1 MMMRRAMAAFVL
13 LLAAL
18 SGYAQLN
25 TTRVMEIG
33 RNALYF
39 EDYVLS
45 IQYFNQVID
54 AKPFLHEPYFYRGL
68 AKFYL
73 DDFVGADEDLT
84 VAIDKNPYVA
94 RSYQLRG
101 LCRANMDSLVL
112 AEKDLRTG
120 IKYDPQNVNLWQ
132 NLAAVTMQQ
141 GRWEIAAGVID
152 SLLTFSPRYGAA
164 YIMRT
169 QVALSAGDTVKALA
183 MADKAVGCDKY
194 SANGYEARA
203 MVYNA
208 MGAYELAEADLDKA
222 IELFPGRSGTYLNRA
237 VTRYNRE
244 NLTGAMSDFDM
255 AIYVDSTSLV
265 AHYNRGLLRMEVGD
279 NNRAIED
286 FNMVLGVDPDNTMAR
301 FNRGLLRSVVGD
313 YKGAVSDYSKVIEAY
328 PNFEYAYS
336 RRAEARRKI
345 GDRAGAKADE
355 SWLSKRHQEA
365 MLGLNSSAKQDYSSD
380 KDEARKRSEENV
392 RNYNKMIVPDDANAK
407 HYATEARG
415 KVQNQNVYVELE
427 PLYVLT
433 YYSNDMVAG
442 GTYYDKKLEEL
453 NASRTAESPLLLTNS
468 ERALAASEVSHHFGH
483 IDELSRFITGAG
495 DDAIVRRE
503 RAMDYYLVQDLEAAM
518 ADIDNAVLAD
528 STSWS
533 SYFMRAFIRY
543 KLLETDQLN
552 DTGNSNGFTLKHTSA
567 LPDIDY
573 RLVKNDLDRVI
584 EIYPGFAVAYYNR
597 ANVSAKLN
605 DFKSAIVDYTKAIE
619 IDSRFAAAYYN
630 RGLAKIYLG
639 NNEGGVADL
648 SKAGEL
654 GMYRAYNVI
663 KRFKNAVRR

>member
-1 MMMRRAMAAFVL
+1 VFLLAGQTLIRVYLNGEGKPEDAAAILEHGWMYLLVMLWGLPAFAVSNAYAGTLRVSGETVVPMAASSAAVFVNL
-13 LLAAL
+13 V
-18 SGYAQLN
+18 LN
-25 TTRVMEIG
+25 W
-33 RNALYF
+33 
-39 EDYVLS
+39 VL
-45 IQYFNQVID
+45 IFGHFG
-54 AKPFLHEPYFYRGL
+54 AKPMGVQGAAIATVISRYVELAIVAGWTHLHGNKMPFIRGAYRSLSLPLPLLKKIILKGMPLLINEALWSIGMATLNQCYSTRGL
-68 AKFYL
+68 DVVPA
-73 DDFVGADEDLT
+73 
-84 VAIDKNPYVA
+84 
-94 RSYQLRG
+94 
-101 LCRANMDSLVL
+101 
-112 AEKDLRTG
+112 
-120 IKYDPQNVNLWQ
+120 QNISSTIYNLSS
-132 NLAAVTMQQ
+132 V
-141 GRWEIAAGVID
+141 V
-152 SLLTFSPRYGAA
+152 Y
-164 YIMRT
+164 
-169 QVALSAGDTVKALA
+169 LA
-183 MADKAVGCDKY
+183 MGNAVG
-194 SANGYEARA
+194 
-203 MVYNA
+203 
-208 MGAYELAEADLDKA
+208 
-222 IELFPGRSGTYLNRA
+222 I
-237 VTRYNRE
+237 
-244 NLTGAMSDFDM
+244 
-255 AIYVDSTSLV
+255 I
-265 AHYNRGLLRMEVGD
+265 
-279 NNRAIED
+279 
-286 FNMVLGVDPDNTMAR
+286 
-301 FNRGLLRSVVGD
+301 
-313 YKGAVSDYSKVIEAY
+313 
-328 PNFEYAYS
+328 
-336 RRAEARRKI
+336 I
-345 GDRAGAKADE
+345 G
-355 SWLSKRHQEA
+355 Q
-365 MLGLNSSAKQDYSSD
+365 MLGAG
-380 KDEARKRSEENV
+380 RSEENV

-483 IDELSRFITGAG
+483 IDDLSRFITGAG
-495 DDAIVRRE
+495 NDAIVRRE

-654 GMYRAYNVI
+654 GMYQAYNVI